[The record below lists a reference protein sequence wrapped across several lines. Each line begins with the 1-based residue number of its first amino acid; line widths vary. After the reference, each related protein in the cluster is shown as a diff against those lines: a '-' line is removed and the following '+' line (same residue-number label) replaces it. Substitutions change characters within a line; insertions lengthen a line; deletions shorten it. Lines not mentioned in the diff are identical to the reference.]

1 MSERLMSAD
10 GGVRTTD
17 FMVSDYSQAWS
28 PPLCSDPTLRS
39 TLPDGALVE
48 AFIFPDTGRGLRVTR
63 AVAKGEEL
71 LAVPL
76 DDCWH
81 AADAR
86 KCAEL
91 QPLLESGAALSD
103 FDASVL
109 QLLLSRAGKTSV
121 SELRKAHLAEMPSA
135 YNSTLFWSDA
145 DMAELKGSPWQQL
158 AERLA
163 EEVAADWAALRAL
176 VSSAATARP
185 IPEEPVDVADG
196 AADGASDGAS
206 AVASAT
212 TSNGAPAASS
222 AGSSSTI
229 GPCLDFLEEH
239 SITWDDYLW
248 AYATLKSRAA
258 EASVEGVSGVRLM
271 APGFDLMNHD
281 DSIEP
286 GTSHYYDA
294 ARRALIAV
302 APRDYAAGEQ
312 ACISYGAAS
321 NGSLLLVGG
330 FVLPAQPGN
339 RFDHVEISLTTL
351 VAAPDLTTFMMA
363 APDASGATAKTPFEF
378 TQVPDDAAIAAAG
391 GAAPFTTKHLLTQ
404 AEPLPQPLLTYVRLD
419 RLNGED
425 LELYAKR
432 AQKAGEPL
440 HEAVRASPYCMQVLT
455 MAPHS
460 PQVSRCTR
468 RCASPRRSML

>member
-1 MSERLMSAD
+1 MA
-10 GGVRTTD
+10 
-17 FMVSDYSQAWS
+17 SDYSQAWS

-48 AFIFPDTGRGLRVTR
+48 AFIFPETGRGLRVTR

-91 QPLLESGAALSD
+91 QPLLESGVALSD

-163 EEVAADWAALRAL
+163 EEVAADWAALRAF
-176 VSSAATARP
+176 VSSAATAQP

-206 AVASAT
+206 DGANAVASAT
-212 TSNGAPAASS
+212 TSKSAPAASS
-222 AGSSSTI
+222 AGSSS
-229 GPCLDFLEEH
+229 PP
-239 SITWDDYLW
+239 
-248 AYATLKSRAA
+248 AATRYREICPAFTPQWENLTHARSAKCPI
-258 EASVEGVSGVRLM
+258 VSPSTM
-271 APGFDLMNHD
+271 
-281 DSIEP
+281 S
-286 GTSHYYDA
+286 S
-294 ARRALIAV
+294 
-302 APRDYAAGEQ
+302 
-312 ACISYGAAS
+312 
-321 NGSLLLVGG
+321 
-330 FVLPAQPGN
+330 
-339 RFDHVEISLTTL
+339 
-351 VAAPDLTTFMMA
+351 
-363 APDASGATAKTPFEF
+363 TAKEPAPASAMRTK
-378 TQVPDDAAIAAAG
+378 DAIWS
-391 GAAPFTTKHLLTQ
+391 K
-404 AEPLPQPLLTYVRLD
+404 
-419 RLNGED
+419 
-425 LELYAKR
+425 
-432 AQKAGEPL
+432 
-440 HEAVRASPYCMQVLT
+440 
-455 MAPHS
+455 
-460 PQVSRCTR
+460 
-468 RCASPRRSML
+468 

>member
-1 MSERLMSAD
+1 MA
-10 GGVRTTD
+10 
-17 FMVSDYSQAWS
+17 SDYSQAWS

-48 AFIFPDTGRGLRVTR
+48 AFIFPETGRGLRVTR

-91 QPLLESGAALSD
+91 QPLLESGVALSD

-121 SELRKAHLAEMPSA
+121 SELRRAHRAEMPSA

-176 VSSAATARP
+176 VSSAATAQP

-206 AVASAT
+206 DGANAVASAT
-212 TSNGAPAASS
+212 TSKSAPAASS

-229 GPCLDFLEEH
+229 GPCLDFLEGH
-239 SITWDDYLW
+239 GITWDGYLW
-248 AYATLKSRAA
+248 GYATLKSRAA

-321 NGSLLLVGG
+321 NDAGWTSCIQPPSRAIGS
-330 FVLPAQPGN
+330 
-339 RFDHVEISLTTL
+339 TT
-351 VAAPDLTTFMMA
+351 
-363 APDASGATAKTPFEF
+363 
-378 TQVPDDAAIAAAG
+378 
-391 GAAPFTTKHLLTQ
+391 
-404 AEPLPQPLLTYVRLD
+404 
-419 RLNGED
+419 
-425 LELYAKR
+425 
-432 AQKAGEPL
+432 
-440 HEAVRASPYCMQVLT
+440 
-455 MAPHS
+455 
-460 PQVSRCTR
+460 SRSRSR
-468 RCASPRRSML
+468 RWWRRQT

>member
-1 MSERLMSAD
+1 M
-10 GGVRTTD
+10 
-17 FMVSDYSQAWS
+17 
-28 PPLCSDPTLRS
+28 
-39 TLPDGALVE
+39 
-48 AFIFPDTGRGLRVTR
+48 
-63 AVAKGEEL
+63 
-71 LAVPL
+71 
-76 DDCWH
+76 
-81 AADAR
+81 
-86 KCAEL
+86 
-91 QPLLESGAALSD
+91 
-103 FDASVL
+103 L

-163 EEVAADWAALRAL
+163 EEVAADWAALRTL

-212 TSNGAPAASS
+212 TSNGAPAALS

-239 SITWDDYLW
+239 GITWDDYLW

-440 HEAVRASPYCMQVLT
+440 HEAVHASPYCMQVLT